1 MLRVRHDRAALVVW
15 VESRTLVGEWDTTH
29 ERVEN
34 VTMDDDLDQMSHD
47 QLVAEVKRLRAG
59 IRTHRDST
67 GHDLCW
73 HHPQMWS
80 LLPEEDRAE
89 LVVPD
94 WPQFLRGCIQYRTS
108 MDEQLPTA
116 PRSTGEHGT

>member
-47 QLVAEVKRLRAG
+47 QLVAEAQDHARNA
-59 IRTHRDST
+59 
-67 GHDLCW
+67 HDTEI
-73 HHPQMWS
+73 S
-80 LLPEEDRAE
+80 AE
-89 LVVPD
+89 LILGLARP
-94 WPQFLRGCIQYRTS
+94 PQRR
-108 MDEQLPTA
+108 PPA
-116 PRSTGEHGT
+116 PAPER